1 MTDAPSGYASGPP
14 AAPHTNGG
22 AIAALVCGI
31 FSLTCC
37 VPVAA
42 AGLWLGIAARRS
54 ISRSDGTETGA
65 GLALAGIILSGI
77 GLALGLA
84 FAALW
89 ILVRLFPA
97 TGTAPAGG

>member
-1 MTDAPSGYASGPP
+1 M
-14 AAPHTNGG
+14 
-22 AIAALVCGI
+22 CGI
-31 FSLTCC
+31 FSFTCC
-37 VPVAA
+37 VPVAV
-42 AGLWLGIAARRS
+42 AGLRLGITARQRIARS
-54 ISRSDGTETGA
+54 EGTETGA